1 MGTNTNTNTTLLT
14 LRISAMGT
22 GVALPLG
29 RQLKQDFQMNVKH
42 CCKYLCSTKQ
52 CNTAKELPCHITAI
66 FLQFVTELFWPLIC
80 INPKLMK

>member
-29 RQLKQDFQMNVKH
+29 RQLEQDFQKEYFLLLSFILHHIHICFGNMKFLSSYLKDKP
-42 CCKYLCSTKQ
+42 CKTIE
-52 CNTAKELPCHITAI
+52 NI
-66 FLQFVTELFWPLIC
+66 FA
-80 INPKLMK
+80 